1 MSPAARKRI
10 SSLALQACFAA
21 AVWLLS
27 SGLPLRAQTCT
38 VLMDSTL
45 DFGDVDPASSNP
57 TDYVGTLTVDCKNLR
72 DQMVRACVNIGL
84 VTGSWT
90 LRTMKQGTNSLNYN
104 FYQEAARTVLWTS
117 TADPARKTFIADLSN
132 VGGSAMRVYS
142 IYGRIPGG
150 QKPKLGAYSSTFSTN
165 EGTVQIGEFNPVYGP
180 PTCTSSTPA
189 INSRFAFTV
198 VANVGT
204 SCSISA
210 TNIDFGQQGVLS
222 AAVNATG
229 VITTTCGAGTN
240 YTLALNAGSGIGATM
255 GERRMTRS
263 GGNETLAYGLYVD
276 AGRTQPWGDGSS
288 GSSTVA
294 GTGNASAQTNTV
306 YATLPP
312 QSAAVGAYADTIIVT
327 ITF

>member
-1 MSPAARKRI
+1 MNPTTRKRL

-27 SGLPLRAQTCT
+27 SGLPLRAQSCT
-38 VLMDSTL
+38 VLIDSTL
-45 DFGDVDPASSNP
+45 NFGDVDPASNNP
-57 TDYVGTLTVDCKNLR
+57 TDYVGTLTVDCKNLH
-72 DQMVRACVNIGL
+72 DQYVRACVNFGL

-90 LRTMKQGTNSLNYN
+90 LRTMKQGTNSLNFN
-104 FYQEAARTVLWTS
+104 FYQDAARTYLWTS
-117 TADPARKTFIADLSN
+117 TSDPSRMTFIADIYN
-132 VGGSAMRVYS
+132 PGGSAIRTYS

-150 QKPKLGAYSSTFSTN
+150 QKPNLGTYSSTFTTN
-165 EGTVQIGEFNPVYGP
+165 EGTVQVAEFNSTYGP
-180 PTCTSSTPA
+180 PTCTSSTPP
-189 INSRFAFTV
+189 INSRFSFTV

-204 SCSISA
+204 SCSVSA

-229 VITTTCGAGTN
+229 VITTTCGTGTT
-240 YTLALNAGSGIGATM
+240 YSLALSAGSGVGATV
-255 GERRMTRS
+255 GARRMTRS

-294 GTGNASAQTNTV
+294 GIGNASAQTNTV
-306 YATLPP
+306 YAKLPP
-312 QSAAVGAYADTIIVT
+312 QSAAIGTYADTIIVT
-327 ITF
+327 VTF